1 MSYKNT
7 DNYDSNMWKEIR
19 ANGLSK
25 IIENHSI
32 FKLDIIF

>member
-1 MSYKNT
+1 MT
-7 DNYDSNMWKEIR
+7 ANMWKEIR
-19 ANGLSK
+19 ANELSK